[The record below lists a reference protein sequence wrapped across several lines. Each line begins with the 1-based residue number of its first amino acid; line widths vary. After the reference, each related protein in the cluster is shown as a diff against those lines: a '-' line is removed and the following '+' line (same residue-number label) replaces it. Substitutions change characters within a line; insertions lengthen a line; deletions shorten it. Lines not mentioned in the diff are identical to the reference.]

1 MTMNAKIICTLLK
14 KDLKGCL
21 SNKNILVSFLIPVV
35 FCFIYQY
42 MFSGLG
48 EDVNAYVLSMCAVFA
63 ISIIPSSILP
73 VMIAEEKEKYTL
85 RSLMLARVR
94 GQEFLASKMAVCL
107 LMVLADAAAVF
118 FISGGS
124 TDGFPIYIT
133 AALIS
138 AAGLCF
144 LGALAGLTA
153 KDQSSAGTLSAPLM
167 LITMLP
173 PFFSGLN
180 DTVAKLAV
188 IVPTTSFQTLYSAA
202 GAGEGIFTG
211 RCLTALSVCALW
223 IVVGYVLFN
232 LFYRRKGID
241 C

>member
-1 MTMNAKIICTLLK
+1 MNTRIICALFK

-21 SNKNILVSFLIPVV
+21 SNKNILVSFLIPIV

-48 EDVNAYVLSMCAVFA
+48 DDVNTYVLSMCAVFS

-85 RSLMLARVR
+85 RSLMLARVQ
-94 GQEFLASKMAVCL
+94 GQEFLASKMLICL
-107 LMVLADAAAVF
+107 LMVLIDAAAVF
-118 FISGGS
+118 FISGGN
-124 TDGFPIYIT
+124 TEGFPVYIG
-133 AALIS
+133 AALIG
-138 AAGLCF
+138 AASLCF

-173 PFFSGLN
+173 PFFYELN
-180 DTVAKLAV
+180 ETVAKLAV
-188 IVPTTSFQTLYSAA
+188 IVPTTSFQTLYRAA
-202 GAGEGIFTG
+202 VAGRGIFTG
-211 RCLTALSVCALW
+211 KCFTALCVCAVW
-223 IVVGYVLFN
+223 IIGGYILFN
-232 LFYRRKGID
+232 IFYRRKGID

>member
-1 MTMNAKIICTLLK
+1 MRQLY
-14 KDLKGCL
+14 
-21 SNKNILVSFLIPVV
+21 FL
-35 FCFIYQY
+35 
-42 MFSGLG
+42 
-48 EDVNAYVLSMCAVFA
+48 
-63 ISIIPSSILP
+63 
-73 VMIAEEKEKYTL
+73 
-85 RSLMLARVR
+85 
-94 GQEFLASKMAVCL
+94 
-107 LMVLADAAAVF
+107 
-118 FISGGS
+118 
-124 TDGFPIYIT
+124 FPIYIT